1 MNRSLET
8 SVKIDVETGVE
19 TSVEIELNGV
29 PHRLSGNPTLHDL
42 IASLALTD
50 QALAVAVNRE
60 VVPRQL
66 WAERALQARDRVD
79 IVRAI
84 GGG

>member
-1 MNRSLET
+1 MSMM
-8 SVKIDVETGVE
+8 
-19 TSVEIELNGV
+19 EIELNGA
-29 PHRLSGNPTLHDL
+29 PHRLAGEQSLQDL
-42 IASLALTD
+42 IAGLELAGK
-50 QALAVAVNRE
+50 ALAVAVNRE

-66 WAERALQARDRVD
+66 WAERSLQPHDRVD

>member
-1 MNRSLET
+1 MSA
-8 SVKIDVETGVE
+8 SI
-19 TSVEIELNGV
+19 SIELNGEARTIAESDSV
-29 PHRLSGNPTLHDL
+29 QDL
-42 IASLALTD
+42 IDALSLTN

-60 VVPRQL
+60 VVPRAK
-66 WAERALQARDRVD
+66 WREHRFAVGDKVD

>member
-1 MNRSLET
+1 MSST
-8 SVKIDVETGVE
+8 IS
-19 TSVEIELNGV
+19 IELNGEARTIADSDNV
-29 PHRLSGNPTLHDL
+29 QDL
-42 IASLALTD
+42 IDALSLTN

-60 VVPRQL
+60 VVPRAK
-66 WAERALQARDRVD
+66 WREHRFAVGDKVD

>member
-1 MNRSLET
+1 MNQSVET
-8 SVKIDVETGVE
+8 SVEI
-19 TSVEIELNGV
+19 SVEIELNGA
-29 PHRLSGNPTLHDL
+29 PHRITDHQTLHDL
-42 IASLALTD
+42 IASLALAD

-66 WAERALQARDRVD
+66 WSRRALQARDRVD

>member
-1 MNRSLET
+1 M
-8 SVKIDVETGVE
+8 
-19 TSVEIELNGV
+19 EIELNGR
-29 PHRLSGNPTLHDL
+29 PHRLAGPQSLQELVAALDL
-42 IASLALTD
+42 TG

-60 VVPRQL
+60 VVPRQR
-66 WAERALQARDRVD
+66 WAERLLQPADRVD

>member
-1 MNRSLET
+1 M
-8 SVKIDVETGVE
+8 
-19 TSVEIELNGV
+19 EIELNGA
-29 PHRLSGNPTLHDL
+29 PHRVAENQNLQDL
-42 IASLALTD
+42 IASLELAN

-60 VVPRQL
+60 VVPRQR
-66 WAERALQARDRVD
+66 WQEQCLQPSDRVD

>member
-1 MNRSLET
+1 M
-8 SVKIDVETGVE
+8 IA
-19 TSVEIELNGV
+19 IELNGEPRNV
-29 PHRLSGNPTLHDL
+29 EPGQHVQGL
-42 IASLALTD
+42 IAALELSN

-60 VVPRQL
+60 IVPRHL
-66 WAERALQARDRVD
+66 WQQRELQPHDRVD